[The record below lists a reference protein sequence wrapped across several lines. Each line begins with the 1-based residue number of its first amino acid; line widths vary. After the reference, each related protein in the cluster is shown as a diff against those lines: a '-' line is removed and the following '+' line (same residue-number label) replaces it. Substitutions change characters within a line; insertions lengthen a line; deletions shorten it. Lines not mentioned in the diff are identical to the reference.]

1 MKQDVMS
8 CSAKAPMCPCYKAL
22 AEKKGA
28 ESFAAEKPTVFAM
41 LEYLKYN
48 PSNGVKGIDALPPGE
63 YKVKKG
69 EASKSKLYYGQEMK
83 ELKEGDLI
91 IFVAIDRLH
100 YDTNVAFNVPIYE
113 YENNKIEYYDYDGRP
128 TKRGQG
134 GTKDA
139 YFNNALFDS
148 KTSKL
153 PLRDIPLDWVRISG
167 LGDASFYG
175 HKFMQGFR
183 KWISNAQNKKM
194 VNDEYNRR
202 FGKKLNAETFEAQAP
217 RGHKMMTAALGNKIP
232 PLYSQDEKGDEAIVY
247 AHYFNPYGIGEWWIL
262 EWDGKEEMF
271 GYADLGFPELGYISL
286 SELENISIGRLG
298 LPLERDLHWR
308 EKTLGEVKKSKS
320 FSAESHAYS
329 YAYNDGHSDSRKG
342 DDYRP
347 NLSGSRQEADF
358 KKILKQKAEY
368 TRDSDGRFSSKSA
381 ISLTTAAIIGLA
393 GAYLWRGKK

>member
-28 ESFAAEKPTVFAM
+28 ETAQEDLNWAEFFPSMICNCGNTSGWIVISFDGQNQPPEGCFNRVYQIKCPSCS
-41 LEYLKYN
+41 EYVTTYQRRDS
-48 PSNGVKGIDALPPGE
+48 PRSPF
-63 YKVKKG
+63 KKG
-69 EASKSKLYYGQEMK
+69 
-83 ELKEGDLI
+83 
-91 IFVAIDRLH
+91 
-100 YDTNVAFNVPIYE
+100 YE
-113 YENNKIEYYDYDGRP
+113 
-128 TKRGQG
+128 
-134 GTKDA
+134 
-139 YFNNALFDS
+139 
-148 KTSKL
+148 
-153 PLRDIPLDWVRISG
+153 
-167 LGDASFYG
+167 
-175 HKFMQGFR
+175 
-183 KWISNAQNKKM
+183 
-194 VNDEYNRR
+194 
-202 FGKKLNAETFEAQAP
+202 AETFEAQAP

-298 LPLERDLHWR
+298 LPLERDLHWWD
-308 EKTLGEVKKSKS
+308 KTLGEVKKSKS

-329 YAYNDGHSDSRKG
+329 YAYNDGHSDSRNG

-368 TRDSDGRFSSKSA
+368 SRDSDGRFSSKSA

>member
-22 AEKKGA
+22 AEKKG
-28 ESFAAEKPTVFAM
+28 
-41 LEYLKYN
+41 
-48 PSNGVKGIDALPPGE
+48 
-63 YKVKKG
+63 
-69 EASKSKLYYGQEMK
+69 
-83 ELKEGDLI
+83 
-91 IFVAIDRLH
+91 
-100 YDTNVAFNVPIYE
+100 
-113 YENNKIEYYDYDGRP
+113 
-128 TKRGQG
+128 
-134 GTKDA
+134 
-139 YFNNALFDS
+139 
-148 KTSKL
+148 
-153 PLRDIPLDWVRISG
+153 
-167 LGDASFYG
+167 
-175 HKFMQGFR
+175 
-183 KWISNAQNKKM
+183 
-194 VNDEYNRR
+194 
-202 FGKKLNAETFEAQAP
+202 AETFEAQAP

-271 GYADLGFPELGYISL
+271 GYADEGSQFPELGYISL

-320 FSAESHAYS
+320 FSAEGGSKGEWKRAGGNEEEKVWAEEYVESLIEQGYKARLNSTSKPVKTPFGTIKGKRWFAEKFVPDGAVDFRRGKWMKLIDKNGGLGLENMTPVEVGEGMNAESHAYS
-329 YAYNDGHSDSRKG
+329 YAYNNGHSDSRKG

-368 TRDSDGRFSSKSA
+368 SRDSDGRFSSKSA